1 MQKIKSIIK
10 KIGAISIGA
19 AMLGSTM
26 TGALAASLADYPT
39 PFVDL
44 SVKKYDFL
52 VVVGSGA
59 TGEGA
64 AADTIGATSV
74 ISGLSAAK
82 VPGTSSGGTVS
93 VSGGVSEDIPIGTNI
108 AATNQVDKTLDDS
121 DLSNFMDGTIS
132 FQGSDYDVSENLQLS
147 VFGSRNTSVQTGI
160 IGPYPDDDYK
170 DGIVLVTSADA
181 IKYYYTFDESIQ
193 VNKTK
198 SSDPLEIK
206 FLGKTLK
213 VTSVDTSSKFT
224 ANVGAEYYLTI
235 GDTITVNGKEVKL
248 VDVGSGGNIIVTVG
262 GVQDV
267 VSADS
272 TKTIN
277 GLEVKNDDTFYTDT
291 KTERSAW
298 LVVGADATES
308 YLDGDAYVG
317 EDEDDPEW
325 VWDIGNLNTIGST
338 SLSNSLTAEVNASN
352 SGPFIGVELDWD
364 YRDSGDAE
372 ALEVGDCVSLPNN
385 YASVCMDSLTV
396 SDDDYMKLTFE
407 LAESQSLGESKL
419 PGLPT
424 TVDTINV
431 KAGDSDGIK
440 LLQSALSNL
449 TKDKSTQEVWIYS
462 SNSSTNAVFY
472 KDKDNSNKKTYA
484 GNVSGTGDGLFAQL
498 VLGDTKDTNLQLNL
512 SGSPGSN
519 APVSTGGQLVVLG
532 IESIGDSTTDLIS
545 GTDHLYTY
553 WMNASDGMQSLGVT
567 KSSEEASE
575 TVWGYTSPGTSF
587 TNIGTKDEDHR
598 TRYGIIVKDPKSG
611 GASDRV
617 EFMIPGDQVQA
628 NVVVKGGV
636 GGLSGTVST
645 GQALSTFAGAA
656 PDAVLDTEVTNT
668 ADHNLILVGGPAVNR
683 LSAQF
688 LGLTYPAYG
697 AASGLSPGEAI
708 LSYKANG
715 EKAALIVA
723 GWEAADT
730 RRASTVLKNFD
741 AYKSQFTGTEVKVT
755 GTSSSPTIVSSA

>member
-1 MQKIKSIIK
+1 MQKIKSVIK

-19 AMLGSTM
+19 AMLGTTI
-26 TGALAASLADYPT
+26 TGALAAGLADYPV

-44 SVKKYDFL
+44 DAKKYNFL
-52 VVVGSGA
+52 AVI
-59 TGEGA
+59 GEA
-64 AADTIGATSV
+64 SAADTIAAAAV
-74 ISGLSAAK
+74 VAGLSAAK
-82 VPGTSSGGTVS
+82 VPGTSTGGTVS
-93 VSGGVSEDIPIGTNI
+93 VSGGVSEDIPIGSNI
-108 AATNQVDKTLDDS
+108 AATNQIDKTLDDS
-121 DLSNFMDGTIS
+121 DLSNFFDGTIS

-147 VFGSRNTSVQTGI
+147 VFGSRNTSVQTGL

-170 DGIVLVTSADA
+170 DEVVLVTSADA
-181 IKYYYTFDESIQ
+181 IKYYYTFDESMQ

-198 SSDPLEIK
+198 SSDSLELK

-213 VTSVDTSSKFT
+213 ITSVDTASKFT
-224 ANVGAEYYLTI
+224 ANVGAEYYMQI
-235 GDTITVNGKEVKL
+235 GESITVNGKEVKL

-267 VSADS
+267 VSADA

-277 GLEVKNDDTFYTDT
+277 GLEIKNDDTFYTDT
-291 KTERSAW
+291 KSERSAW

-308 YLDGDAYVG
+308 YLDGDAYAG

-338 SLSNSLTAEVNASN
+338 SLSNSVTAEVNASN

-364 YRDSGDAE
+364 YRDGGDAD
-372 ALEVGDCVSLPNN
+372 ALGVGDCVDLPNN
-385 YASVCMDSLTV
+385 YASICLDSLTV

-419 PGLPT
+419 PGLPI

-440 LLQSALSNL
+440 LLQSALTNL
-449 TKDKSTQEVWIYS
+449 TKDKSTQEIWIYS
-462 SNSSTNAVFY
+462 VNSSNNAVFY

-484 GNVSGTGDGLFAQL
+484 GNVSVTGDGLFAQL
-498 VLGDTKDTNLQLNL
+498 VFGDTKDTNLQLNL
-512 SGSPGSN
+512 SGSPGSS
-519 APVSTGGQLVVLG
+519 APVSTGGQMVVLG
-532 IESIGDSTTDLIS
+532 IEAIGDSTTDLIS

-553 WMNASDGMQSLGVT
+553 WMNATDGMQSLGVT

-598 TRYGIIVKDPKSG
+598 TRYGIIINDPKSG
-611 GASDRV
+611 GASDRA
-617 EFMIPGDQVQA
+617 EFMVPGDQLQA
-628 NVVVKGGV
+628 NVVVKGGA
-636 GGLSGTVST
+636 GGVSGTTST
-645 GQALSTFAGAA
+645 GQAVSTYAGAA
-656 PDAVLDTEVTNT
+656 PTPVLDTEVTNA

-688 LGLTYPAYG
+688 LNVVYPAFG
-697 AASGLSPGEAI
+697 VASGLSPNEAI
-708 LSYKANG
+708 LSLKANG
-715 EKAALIVA
+715 EKMALIVA
-723 GWEAADT
+723 GWESADT
-730 RRASTVLKNFD
+730 RRAGEVLKNFE
-741 AYKSQFTGTEVKVT
+741 AYKTQMTGMEVKVT